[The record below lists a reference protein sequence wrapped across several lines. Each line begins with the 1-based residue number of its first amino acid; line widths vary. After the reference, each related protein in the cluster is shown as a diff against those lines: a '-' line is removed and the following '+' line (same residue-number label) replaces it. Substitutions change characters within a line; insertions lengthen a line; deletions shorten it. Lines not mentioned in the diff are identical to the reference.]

1 MTALASVCPV
11 GGLVELGGLLAD
23 LLADL
28 GGEEA
33 DEGRLL
39 VGVIVDVVV
48 DRDHRDVGCGG
59 LLEHGRADLLV
70 GDDGDD
76 AVDARADRLIHGIH
90 RQRGVQLDVLDRQV
104 DALLLGHLRDPGRL
118 GDEPGVVTHLHD
130 VGHVELLV
138 RRSRLGRSGRRG
150 PVAALTA
157 LYRVG
162 VVVRVDHHA
171 LDDGVFG
178 QGGAVGE
185 VVVHDLHGLLAV
197 EGGVDVD
204 GGLEAGGLG
213 LVPLVAAP
221 CGRPGRRR

>member
-1 MTALASVCPV
+1 MSVLSFMAGKVSSQVLLAASVRIWQTLRVGSSMETARMTALASVCPV

-33 DEGRLL
+33 DEGRLF

-90 RQRGVQLDVLDRQV
+90 RQRRHP
-104 DALLLGHLRDPGRL
+104 A
-118 GDEPGVVTHLHD
+118 
-130 VGHVELLV
+130 
-138 RRSRLGRSGRRG
+138 
-150 PVAALTA
+150 
-157 LYRVG
+157 
-162 VVVRVDHHA
+162 
-171 LDDGVFG
+171 
-178 QGGAVGE
+178 
-185 VVVHDLHGLLAV
+185 
-197 EGGVDVD
+197 
-204 GGLEAGGLG
+204 
-213 LVPLVAAP
+213 
-221 CGRPGRRR
+221 